1 MKHVAAYAL
10 LVLGGTAVPEPD
22 QIMAL
27 LKEAGVTADKV
38 QVEAL
43 CAQFKGKGFHEIV
56 AEGLD
61 KMGAASASPGPA
73 AAAGVA
79 ADKPAAVAKV
89 ESEEE
94 EADVDMGGMFGDEEE
109 EADVDMGGMFG

>member
-27 LKEAGVTADKV
+27 LKEAGVTADKE

-43 CAQFKGKGFHEIV
+43 SAQFKGKGFHEIV
-56 AEGLD
+56 AEGLA
-61 KMGAASASPGPA
+61 KMGSASASAGPA
-73 AAAGVA
+73 AAAVA
-79 ADKPAAVAKV
+79 GDAKPAKVAEK
-89 ESEEE
+89 EASEEE
-94 EADVDMGGMFGDEEE
+94 EADVEMGGLFGGDE
-109 EADVDMGGMFG
+109 DDY

>member
-61 KMGAASASPGPA
+61 KMGAASASAGP
-73 AAAGVA
+73 AGVA

-94 EADVDMGGMFGDEEE
+94 EADVDMGDMF
-109 EADVDMGGMFG
+109 